1 MERAIGMPVKAIAFD
16 LIGTVVHVKPNR
28 EAMLKSLVEALKA
41 SGIRIGTEEFYDTY
55 RRVNQ
60 RYMELRVN
68 SLREFSNPLI
78 VAETLDE
85 LGHPVK
91 PEDLTVVEAVKEY
104 FKPYIESVYTTP
116 GTRKVLTGL
125 KNKYRLG
132 IITNF
137 TFPWTVNECLKKT
150 RLNNM
155 FNPIVTSADVGWRKP
170 HPLIFKTFAQAV
182 GLAEENIVFVGDDL
196 KRDIYGAVKVGMKT
210 ILLCSG
216 LTETEDAF
224 YEQKI
229 DEEVTAQMEIK
240 SLKEL
245 EYALKIFD
253 P

>member
-1 MERAIGMPVKAIAFD
+1 MPVKAIAFD
-16 LIGTVVHVKPNR
+16 LIGTIVHVKPNR
-28 EAMLKSLVEALKA
+28 EAMLKSLFEALKA
-41 SGIRIGTEEFYDTY
+41 SGLRLERKAFYDTY

-68 SLREFSNPLI
+68 SLREFSNPFI
-78 VAETLDE
+78 VAETLDK

-91 PEDLTVVEAVKEY
+91 PEDSTIVEAVKEY

-125 KNKYRLG
+125 KQKYRLG
-132 IITNF
+132 IVTNF

-170 HPLIFKTFAQAV
+170 HPFIFKAFALAL
-182 GLAEENIVFVGDDL
+182 GLTEESIVFVGDDL
-196 KRDIYGAVKVGMKT
+196 KRDIYGADKVGMKT
-210 ILLCSG
+210 ILLSSG

-229 DEEVTAQMEIK
+229 DEKVTAQMEIR
-240 SLKEL
+240 SLKDL
-245 EYALKIFD
+245 EHALKTFNH
-253 P
+253 